1 MSDECKHLF
10 LTFFAE
16 DRKLFFFCLQHRL
29 AFLILS

>member
-16 DRKLFFFCLQHRL
+16 DRKPFFSVFS
-29 AFLILS
+29 IGWLS